1 MHGLLHELLAATKL
15 IVGSTVAHSMVF
27 EDNKGLVESATTPK
41 IRPQTHHIALKYYHF
56 RFSIVCMKLYG

>member
-56 RFSIVCMKLYG
+56 HG